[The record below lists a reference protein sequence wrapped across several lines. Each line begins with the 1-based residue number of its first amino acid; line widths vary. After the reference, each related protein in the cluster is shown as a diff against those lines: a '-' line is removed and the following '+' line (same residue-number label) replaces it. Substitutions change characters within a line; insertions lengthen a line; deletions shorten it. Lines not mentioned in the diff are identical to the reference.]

1 MLLSELT
8 ALRGVSGC
16 EDEVRAA
23 LRKEAERILGGRGRV
38 FTDTI
43 GNLYACR
50 DAREPGKKRAMV
62 CAHMDEVGFIIRFAT
77 EDGLLRFDCVA
88 GVDPRVI
95 AILFAVH
102 SPTFPAC
109 VKTSL
114 RINQRWQI

>member
-77 EDGLLRFDCVA
+77 EDGLLRFDCVG

-95 AILFAVH
+95 ASRRVLVGEKRVPGVIGFKAVH
-102 SPTFPAC
+102 LMSD
-109 VKTSL
+109 
-114 RINQRWQI
+114 

>member
-62 CAHMDEVGFIIRFAT
+62 CAHMDEVGMIVRGITDADVYSTMESGAIIIRMADSCFT
-77 EDGLLRFDCVA
+77 IEEFEGM
-88 GVDPRVI
+88 
-95 AILFAVH
+95 
-102 SPTFPAC
+102 
-109 VKTSL
+109 
-114 RINQRWQI
+114 Q